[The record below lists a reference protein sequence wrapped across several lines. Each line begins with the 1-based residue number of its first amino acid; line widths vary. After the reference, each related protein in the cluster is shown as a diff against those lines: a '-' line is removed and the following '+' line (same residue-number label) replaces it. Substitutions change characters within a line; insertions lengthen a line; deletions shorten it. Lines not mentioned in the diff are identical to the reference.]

1 MAQTP
6 ILRVV
11 DLEKYFGAIH
21 VLRGVNLAVAN
32 REVVVL
38 IGPSGSGKSTLLRC
52 INRLEEPSGGQIFFK
67 DLEITREG
75 VKLPAIRRQIGMI
88 FQHFNLFP
96 HMTAMQNVMEGLRTV
111 LKVPRDQAEAQA
123 MELLG
128 KVGLVDKAHTQPR
141 ELSGGQQQRVAIA
154 RALAMNPQIMLFDEA
169 TSALDPEL
177 VGEVLGVM
185 RRLAEEGM
193 TMLVV
198 SHEMGFAR
206 KVADRIMMMDQGVII
221 EEGSPTEIFN
231 SPKHERTKRFF
242 GQIDQFS

>member
-11 DLEKYFGAIH
+11 DLEKYFGPIH
-21 VLRGVNLAVAN
+21 VLRGVNLAVAD

-67 DLEITREG
+67 DLEITKEG

-96 HMTAMQNVMEGLRTV
+96 HMTAVQNVMEGLRTV
-111 LKVPRDQAEAQA
+111 LKMPRGQAEAQA

-128 KVGLVDKAHTQPR
+128 KVGLVEKAHTQPR

-154 RALAMNPQIMLFDEA
+154 RALAMNPQIML
-169 TSALDPEL
+169 
-177 VGEVLGVM
+177 
-185 RRLAEEGM
+185 
-193 TMLVV
+193 
-198 SHEMGFAR
+198 
-206 KVADRIMMMDQGVII
+206 
-221 EEGSPTEIFN
+221 
-231 SPKHERTKRFF
+231 
-242 GQIDQFS
+242 